1 MKSFFLFLIFTTIY
15 AAAFS
20 QQITYT
26 QPEQQDSRG
35 MDFQIIGKIHDN
47 FLVYKSIRNNYAISS
62 YDHSMRLIDRV
73 DLKFMPDNTLNV
85 DFVSYPDFAWLIYQ
99 FQKRN
104 VLHCM
109 AVKINE
115 EGKLLSDPIELDTT
129 HINFFA
135 NNKIYSTVN
144 SEDKSKIMIY
154 KIQRKNGNFNFTTLL
169 FNDSLQLQHKSRIAT
184 LFDDRKDIFSDF
196 FIDNHGNFIF
206 TKGNKS
212 SSRDFIQDLSLIIKP
227 ADGDSFISNTFN
239 LAGKYLDEIK
249 LKIDNQNQHYI
260 INSLYYERP
269 RGNVEGVYTAVWD
282 IDNKNIMTQ
291 QFQNLGDSIRSMAKT
306 NGNNKTALNDFFIR
320 DIVLR
325 KDGGFILTAEDFYSQ
340 SRSGLWNR
348 YDYLYGY
355 PSFSPFDYYM
365 YSPYGYGYGYGRN
378 PYFNSRGQ
386 DRYYYNNILILNMDK
401 SGTTDWASVINKTQ
415 YDDETDNFLSYAMM
429 LTGGQLHFLFNTIER
444 RSLLL
449 VDQSVSGSG
458 KVTRNPPLKSL
469 DRGYQFMPR
478 YGKQVSATQMI
489 IPCVY
494 RNYICFAKIEFE

>member
-1 MKSFFLFLIFTTIY
+1 MKNLFLFFISIIIY
-15 AAAFS
+15 TAVFS

-26 QPEQQDSRG
+26 QPESQDSRSL
-35 MDFQIIGKIHDN
+35 DFVIIGKIHDN
-47 FLVYKSIRNNYAISS
+47 FLIYKNLRNNYAICS
-62 YDHSMRLIDRV
+62 YDNSMRLLNRV
-73 DLKFMPDNTLNV
+73 NLQFMPDNVLNV

-104 VLHCM
+104 TVHCM
-109 AVKINE
+109 AVKIDAD
-115 EGKLLSDPIELDTT
+115 GKLLSDPIQLDTT

-169 FNDSLQLQHKSRIAT
+169 FDDSLKLIHESKIPT
-184 LFDDRKDIFSDF
+184 YYDDRKDMFSDF
-196 FIDNHGNFIF
+196 FVDNEGNFIF

-212 SSRDFIQDLSLIIKP
+212 STRDFIQDLALITKP
-227 ADGDSFISNTFN
+227 ADADSFSARTFQ

-249 LKIDNQNQHYI
+249 LKIDNVNKHYI
-260 INSLYYERP
+260 INSLYYEKR
-269 RGNVEGVYTAVWD
+269 RGNVEGIYTAVWD
-282 IDNKNIMTQ
+282 VNSGNTITQ
-291 QFQNLGDSIRSMAKT
+291 QFQYLGDSVRAIAKT
-306 NGNNKTALNDFFIR
+306 DGNNKTALNDFFIR
-320 DIVLR
+320 DVILR

-340 SRSGLWNR
+340 SRSNPWNR

-355 PSFSPFDYYM
+355 PSFSPYNYYL
-365 YSPYGYGYGYGRN
+365 YSPYSYGYYGRY

-386 DRYYYNNILILNMDK
+386 DRYYYNNILVLNMDK
-401 SGTTDWASVINKTQ
+401 DGTTDWASVINKTQ
-415 YDDETDNFLSYAMM
+415 YDDETDNFLSYDMM
-429 LTGGQLHFLFNTIER
+429 LSGGQMHFLFNELER

-449 VDQSVSGSG
+449 VDQSVSGFG

-478 YGKQVSATQMI
+478 YGKQVSATQVI
-489 IPCVY
+489 IPCTY
-494 RNYICFAKIEFE
+494 RNYICFAKVEFP